1 MILAANRAWGSL
13 AELHAW
19 AEQTRPAGV
28 EVEASGVLRGQ
39 SCSWTAPCDL
49 TIRGGTWTGRA
60 RPGGP
65 PDPRWWL
72 SFRHA
77 GRLVLQD
84 LTVRHYARGGVDI
97 GADTGR
103 TTARITAC
111 TWQHLGGGPGY
122 AAVYCT
128 ATDLTVIGCAF
139 LDLVNPPPVGP
150 LMHAVYAHVGSIAQ
164 VCGGNVLRC
173 SGDPLRARHG
183 SVLTAVGVSSDRA
196 GVQALA
202 STWRA
207 EGEATSTLATRDCHP
222 GRTYGGR
229 PALAAYRVR

>member
-1 MILAANRAWGSL
+1 MILAADRAWESL
-13 AELHAW
+13 AQLHDW
-19 AEQTRPAGV
+19 ASQARPAAV
-28 EVEASGVLRGQ
+28 EVRAEGVIRGQ
-39 SCSWTAPCDL
+39 SCSWTTPCDL
-49 TIRGGTWTGRA
+49 TIVGGTWTGRLA
-60 RPGGP
+60 PGLP

-72 SFRHA
+72 SYRA
-77 GRLVLQD
+77 PGRLALRD
-84 LTVRHYARGGVDI
+84 LEVRHYGRGGVDI
-97 GADTGR
+97 GPDAGR
-103 TTARITAC
+103 TMAVVAGC
-111 TWQHLGGGPGY
+111 TWSHLGGGPGY
-122 AAVYCT
+122 AAIYCT

-139 LDLVNPPPVGP
+139 LDLVNPPPDGP